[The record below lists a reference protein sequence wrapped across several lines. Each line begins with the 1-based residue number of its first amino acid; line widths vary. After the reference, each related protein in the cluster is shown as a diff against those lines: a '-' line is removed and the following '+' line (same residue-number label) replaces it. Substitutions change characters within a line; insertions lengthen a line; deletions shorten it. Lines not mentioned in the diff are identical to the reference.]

1 MIKHESEGYYQGGW
15 KSQSTRLNQ
24 IRFYNEVLQN
34 KTGLTKDGLT
44 TLKFNIIKKIIEQAN
59 IVIKNI
65 FPLKTN

>member
-44 TLKFNIIKKIIEQAN
+44 TLKFKKISE
-59 IVIKNI
+59 
-65 FPLKTN
+65 TNDGNYTMLSVELWS